1 MPNHLTTLIGRISK
15 AFSLITVCLVGAAHA
30 APLEEIIVT
39 AQKRA
44 QSLQD
49 VPVSMTA
56 LTGEKS
62 TRQAC
67 TALTNSSIMYSI

>member
-1 MPNHLTTLIGRISK
+1 MPNNLTILIGRISK

-49 VPVSMTA
+49 VPLSMTC
-56 LTGEKS
+56 LLYTS
-62 TRQAC
+62 PSPRDSD
-67 TALTNSSIMYSI
+67 SSRMPSSA